1 MTSERQKSHLLS
13 SLGQTHSRSRSS
25 MCSMNV
31 LTISKRCVGCNL
43 LKVPTLWIIS
53 FLHGWIQSYPSKI
66 SLLLSCIPVWKGY
79 IGGLSCVH
87 GLLTINSNSCSHT
100 GLSLNVVAMFSAWPS
115 DVNVGSVVLA
125 VSLTLFFSVSGS
137 GLGFASC
144 ISAFSPHSYILLSQ
158 QAL

>member
-1 MTSERQKSHLLS
+1 MA
-13 SLGQTHSRSRSS
+13 G
-25 MCSMNV
+25 
-31 LTISKRCVGCNL
+31 
-43 LKVPTLWIIS
+43 
-53 FLHGWIQSYPSKI
+53 FSYSSKI
-66 SLLLSCIPVWKGY
+66 SLLLSCIPMWTGY
-79 IGGLSCVH
+79 LGGLSCVH
-87 GLLTINSNSCSHT
+87 WVADNQQQLLQPHWERCGCVT
-100 GLSLNVVAMFSAWPS
+100 LALVLNVVAMFSAWPS